1 MASSVATPLQLL
13 VLLAAV
19 DVALFVRWIFPSLV
33 MLVVAVVATFVLLRR
48 DGATADHAMEA
59 FKSRAFQPLQAMV
72 FSVTVTAILWCAAWL
87 DRSIGSSGAI
97 TGLVVAGFADAH
109 SAVVGAASLVHSGG
123 LGEIA
128 GALAVLG
135 ALGTNT
141 LAKLIVAAVT
151 GGRHYVYRLAPGLTL
166 MWLAAAAALTLSLS
180 LSRGTP

>member
-1 MASSVATPLQLL
+1 MASSVATPIQLL

-19 DVALFVRWIFPSLV
+19 DPALFVRWMLPALV
-33 MLVVAVVATFVLLRR
+33 MLVVAGVATFVLLRR

-59 FKSRAFQPLQAMV
+59 FKGRAFQPLQAMV

-87 DRSIGSSGAI
+87 DRAIGSSGAV

-123 LGEIA
+123 LGELA
-128 GALAVLG
+128 GAVAVLG

-141 LAKLIVAAVT
+141 LAKLIVAAAT
-151 GGRHYVYRLAPGLTL
+151 GGRRYVFRLAPGLIL
-166 MWLAAAAALTLSLS
+166 MWLAAGVALALSLS
-180 LSRGTP
+180 SSTGTP